1 MLRGSLTILVKARIG
16 TPKCT
21 NETWN
26 PMWYILLDAKMT
38 NTLRNVERTGR
49 EYE

>member
-1 MLRGSLTILVKARIG
+1 MLSVSLTIRSKARIG
-16 TPKCT
+16 TPKST
-21 NETWN
+21 DATRNR
-26 PMWYILLDAKMT
+26 MWYILIDAKMT